1 MKCDMGER
9 NDRSERRKVV
19 YFLSL
24 CYPCGYHPYVCL
36 MVVMCAFSCGMVA
49 PFHSL

>member
-1 MKCDMGER
+1 MKCDTGEG

-24 CYPCGYHPYVCL
+24 FYPCAYVL
-36 MVVMCAFSCGMVA
+36 RAFSGGMVA
-49 PFHSL
+49 PFYSL

>member
-1 MKCDMGER
+1 MKCDTGEG

-24 CYPCGYHPYVCL
+24 FYPCAYVL
-36 MVVMCAFSCGMVA
+36 CAFSCGMVA